1 MMINFEL
8 KTFFITIFF
17 LMIVSCKEKSICE
30 ISSKSKNSL
39 NYSLEEAACWV
50 TLELNLEKIDVSQIK
65 RAINFEQELIYQSML
80 IENIDLKINQQ
91 PKALKIEK

>member
-65 RAINFEQELIYQSML
+65 RAINFGTR
-80 IENIDLKINQQ
+80 IDL
-91 PKALKIEK
+91 PEYAY